1 MRRRILTAGTM
12 KILLGSITE
21 SRYYFYQSP
30 ALSNSIIRISSEN
43 WIDSIICTNEPYKL
57 LDLVAKLEILP
68 ISPILPSLLNAGRV
82 KTLGVRL
89 EEMMSGIRM
98 LVSIVIIV

>member
-82 KTLGVRL
+82 KTWGLG
-89 EEMMSGIRM
+89 
-98 LVSIVIIV
+98 